1 MMRRGSSKRL
11 RQAFRGRTNGLLT
24 CIGRHA
30 LTIGWQNRSTA
41 NDRYALVT
49 TDYLFSYYGR
59 LASNELAKRGDSRAR
74 GARVVA
80 APTASAA
87 QSGAAS
93 AQPQVPPN
101 APAIRQLLAAGL
113 LDDAENELLY
123 AQRVSG
129 DSSVIQATLA
139 WVYNRQS
146 EYRRGTLLMKRAYP
160 QYLTAGGETLP
171 PEMLR
176 VVYPLDFWSLIR
188 PHAERRRLD
197 PYLMAAL
204 VAQESTFVPDIRSS
218 ANAIG
223 LMQIVPST
231 GRRYAR
237 VLGIRRFSPSML
249 QRPET
254 NVQLGTAYYSD
265 LVRRFGD
272 DHLALASYNA
282 GEHRVVRWIAERPG
296 LDRDEFIDD
305 IPFPE
310 TQNYVKR
317 ILGMAEDYRR
327 LYGGTGS
334 PNRGALTQPSGAT
347 EASLASKIR

>member
-1 MMRRGSSKRL
+1 
-11 RQAFRGRTNGLLT
+11 
-24 CIGRHA
+24 
-30 LTIGWQNRSTA
+30 
-41 NDRYALVT
+41 
-49 TDYLFSYYGR
+49 
-59 LASNELAKRGDSRAR
+59 
-74 GARVVA
+74 
-80 APTASAA
+80 
-87 QSGAAS
+87 
-93 AQPQVPPN
+93 VPLN

-188 PHAERRRLD
+188 PHAERRQLD

-204 VAQESTFVPDIRSS
+204 VAQESTFIPDIRSP

-327 LYGGTGS
+327 LYGGTSS
-334 PNRGALTQPSGAT
+334 PKRGALAQPSGAT
-347 EASLASKIR
+347 EASLASNIR